1 TSDPNR
7 SSLGLLPSGP
17 DPVGEWLVH
26 RQPPRLYIGRN
37 GRQDKDGPICYRAP
51 DIRPGSWG
59 QPQSIVVL
67 VTRTISVARRKPWR
81 EGAFPPQRLVSR
93 QRLRL
98 IGQIPPSRRAAIW
111 RSTGRSPIAFD
122 CLRCRLILTLRLP
135 PFAPLA
141 IRPYSTSS
149 RSWPRDAAVSAGPPA
164 SIASATTIG
173 PAG

>member
-1 TSDPNR
+1 MRSAAGLTSSGAGSPRPILPIRREGDGIVCEFGGRLKSDPNR

-37 GRQDKDGPICYRAP
+37 GRKGKDGPICYRAP

-98 IGQIPPSRRAAIW
+98 IGQI
-111 RSTGRSPIAFD
+111 
-122 CLRCRLILTLRLP
+122 
-135 PFAPLA
+135 
-141 IRPYSTSS
+141 
-149 RSWPRDAAVSAGPPA
+149 
-164 SIASATTIG
+164 
-173 PAG
+173 